1 MRGTDPISA
10 RNAGFDLEA
19 SALADGLT
27 TLGPRRLP
35 TASERLRP
43 EAVQNGCE
51 ALTQS
56 VHATRASILRPRRL
70 PTASEP
76 WGLGACRRPQNG
88 YDLRPSRTDAR
99 H

>member
-19 SALADGLT
+19 SALADGLR

-56 VHATRASILRPRRL
+56 VHDQVIVVIIILINNTSSLLIVIVIMLAFREGGRG
-70 PTASEP
+70 S
-76 WGLGACRRPQNG
+76 C
-88 YDLRPSRTDAR
+88 DAR